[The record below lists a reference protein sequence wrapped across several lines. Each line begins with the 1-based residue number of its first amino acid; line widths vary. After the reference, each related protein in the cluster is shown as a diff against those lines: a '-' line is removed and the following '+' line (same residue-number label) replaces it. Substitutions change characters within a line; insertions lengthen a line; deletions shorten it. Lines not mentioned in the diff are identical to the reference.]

1 MIYAGLDI
9 GTTGSKITIFDD
21 TEKKDRF
28 YENYPSKRDANG
40 HEIDASIIYETILH
54 LIQKSVQAYPSLCAI
69 GFTSFGETFV
79 MLDKEDH
86 ILFPSMIYTDPRGE
100 EEAKELETKIGKE
113 KLGHIVGQ
121 IGQGMFS
128 LPKLMYIK
136 KHHPEIYQKA
146 DKVMLMEDYIIYM
159 LTGKRQID
167 YALASRTLAFDVNTR
182 SWSKEIFLAADID
195 SSLFST
201 PVPIGT
207 SAGNIKEELKKQL
220 KITHPLEI
228 IHIAHDQI
236 ANALGAGVYEEG
248 SAVDGLGTCEC
259 VTITFKGVPQSNIL
273 YEYGYGVIPYVRE
286 NYNVSYALIST
297 GGALIDWVIQTYF
310 KDLEDK
316 DDCFSIL
323 NSKVKDEPTSVLV
336 LPHFAGASTPYM
348 DAHAKGAIINLD
360 LSTSRYEI
368 YQATLESLCYE
379 MKLSLDLLEKAG
391 IHIQKMYASGGGS
404 KNDTWLQMKANI
416 FNVPIYQLESID
428 TGTLGSAIV
437 VGTALKLF
445 NSYEEGMKKLIRVKK
460 VFYPNQEQHET
471 YLKIYQTYQKIYESM
486 KGLRI

>member
-9 GTTGSKITIFDD
+9 GTTGSKITIFDNVQ
-21 TEKKDRF
+21 KKERF
-28 YENYPSKRDANG
+28 YEDYPSKRDANG
-40 HEIDASIIYETILH
+40 HEIDVHAIYETVLH
-54 LIQKSVQAYPSLCAI
+54 LIQKSVQHYPSLCAI

-79 MLDKEDH
+79 MLDKDDQ
-86 ILFPSMIYTDPRGE
+86 ILFPSMLYTDPRGE
-100 EEAKELETKIGKE
+100 EEAKELEEKIGKE
-113 KLGHIVGQ
+113 KLGHLVGQ

-128 LPKLMYIK
+128 LPKLMYVK
-136 KHHPEIYQKA
+136 KHYPDIYQKA
-146 DKVMLMEDYIIYM
+146 NKVLLMEDYIIYM

-182 SWSKEIFLAADID
+182 SWSKEIFHLAGID

-201 PVPIGT
+201 PVPIGK
-207 SAGNIKEELKKQL
+207 SAGYLKEELKNKL
-220 KITHPLEI
+220 GLTKDIEM

-248 SAVDGLGTCEC
+248 TAVDGLGTCEC
-259 VTITFKGVPQSNIL
+259 VTVTFKGVPTSNIL

-286 NYNVSYALIST
+286 NYNVCYALIST
-297 GGALIDWVIQTYF
+297 GGALIDWVLQTYF
-310 KDLEDK
+310 KDLK
-316 DDCFSIL
+316 DQKDCFSIL
-323 NSKVKDEPTSVLV
+323 NSHVKKEPSKVLV

-379 MKLSLDLLEKAG
+379 MKLSLDQLEKAG
-391 IHIQKMYASGGGS
+391 VHIKKMYASGGGS

-437 VGTALKLF
+437 VGTTLKLF
-445 NSYEEGMKKLIRVKK
+445 SSYEDGMNKLVRVKK
-460 VFYPNQEQHET
+460 VFYPEKEQQEMYER
-471 YLKIYQTYQKIYESM
+471 IYQTYQKLYESV